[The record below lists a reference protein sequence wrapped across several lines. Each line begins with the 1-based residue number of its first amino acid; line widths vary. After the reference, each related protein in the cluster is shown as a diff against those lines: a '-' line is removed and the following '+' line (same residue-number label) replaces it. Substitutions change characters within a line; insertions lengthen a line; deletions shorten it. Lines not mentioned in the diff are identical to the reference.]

1 MARTSPNPPKQ
12 NNPQTQSPLV
22 MEQKPVQPKA
32 TSEFARAMR
41 KLPLER
47 LNFTLKN
54 QDPGPK
60 DEWWLEDAP
69 ATLQDLISTSI
80 PDTNPSPLYCGP
92 PIGFAAYLVLHT
104 DPLTQRQTTSTFGT
118 LKAPRPVLRVACQ
131 AEKCMTCRPGVAR
144 RDLRRTGGEG
154 EGMVGIDGEELA
166 EEREGGGWSP
176 EGGEVGKGGEREDG
190 GKAVGEAV

>member
-1 MARTSPNPPKQ
+1 MARTSPTPPNQDKK
-12 NNPQTQSPLV
+12 QTQSPLV
-22 MEQKPVQPKA
+22 MVQKPVQPKP
-32 TSEFARAMR
+32 TSDFARAMR

-80 PDTNPSPLYCGP
+80 PDTNPPPLYCGP

-104 DPLTQRQTTSTFGT
+104 DPLTQRQSTSTFGT

-131 AEKCMTCRPGVAR
+131 AEKCMTCRPGLVGR
-144 RDLRRTGGEG
+144 GLKRTGGKG
-154 EGMVGIDGEELA
+154 EAVAGIGGEEMLEM
-166 EEREGGGWSP
+166 EEGGWSRK
-176 EGGEVGKGGEREDG
+176 GGKVGKGGEREDE
-190 GKAVGEAV
+190 GKAVGKAV

>member
-1 MARTSPNPPKQ
+1 MARTSPTPLEQDKQ
-12 NNPQTQSPLV
+12 QTQSPLV
-22 MEQKPVQPKA
+22 MEQKPVPTKP
-32 TSEFARAMR
+32 TSDFARAMR

-69 ATLQDLISTSI
+69 ATLQDLLATST

-131 AEKCMTCRPGVAR
+131 AEKCMTCRPGLVGKGLR
-144 RDLRRTGGEG
+144 KRDEMGRVDGEEMLKEREG
-154 EGMVGIDGEELA
+154 EGWRGFGDG
-166 EEREGGGWSP
+166 
-176 EGGEVGKGGEREDG
+176 VGKAGEREDE